1 MNSPESAIVPA
12 SMKASVL
19 VGPGV
24 IRLEDRPVPTPGV
37 GEVLVQVRAVGVC
50 GSDVHYF
57 EHGRIGDFVVR
68 SPLVLGHEVSGQI
81 AAVGGGV
88 ESARIGER
96 VALEPGAP
104 CRHCVQCRR
113 GVYNLCP
120 DIRFYG
126 TPPID
131 GALCEYVLVPADF
144 AYPVPDSVSDDAAA
158 LIEPLSV
165 GIWANRKAGLG
176 AGGSLL
182 IAGAG
187 PIGLVTLQVARAIGV
202 TTVVLSDI
210 NADRLAVATGLG
222 ATGTRLAGGDDDDTE
237 FDAFIDCSGVG
248 SAIGAGIR
256 SVRPG
261 GRIVLVGM
269 GADELTIPVAR
280 LQQRE
285 LVLTGTFRYANTWP
299 DAIALVAGGAVDMD
313 RLVTS
318 HHALADVPTAL
329 RAGSTKGHVKAVIS
343 P

>member
-1 MNSPESAIVPA
+1 VE
-12 SMKASVL
+12 
-19 VGPGV
+19 PGV
-24 IRLEDRPVPTPGV
+24 IRLEDRPVPTPAT
-37 GEVLVQVRAVGVC
+37 GEVLVRVRSVGVC

-88 ESARIGER
+88 DPARIGER
-96 VALEPGAP
+96 VAVEPGAP

-113 GVYNLCP
+113 GDYNLCP

-131 GALCEYVLVPADF
+131 GALCDYVLVPADF
-144 AYPVPDSVSDDAAA
+144 AYPVPASVSDDAAA

-202 TTVVLSDI
+202 TTVVLSDV

-222 ATGTRLAGGDDDDTE
+222 ATGTRLAGDGDDTT
-237 FDAFIDCSGVG
+237 FDAFIDCSGAG
-248 SAIGAGIR
+248 TAIDAGIQ

-261 GRIVLVGM
+261 GRVVLVGM
-269 GADELTIPVAR
+269 GADELTIPVA
-280 LQQRE
+280 LVQQRE

-299 DAIALVAGGAVDMD
+299 DAIALVASGAVDMD

-318 HHALADVPTAL
+318 HHTLADVPVAL
-329 RAGSTKGHVKAVIS
+329 RAGATPGHVKAVIS